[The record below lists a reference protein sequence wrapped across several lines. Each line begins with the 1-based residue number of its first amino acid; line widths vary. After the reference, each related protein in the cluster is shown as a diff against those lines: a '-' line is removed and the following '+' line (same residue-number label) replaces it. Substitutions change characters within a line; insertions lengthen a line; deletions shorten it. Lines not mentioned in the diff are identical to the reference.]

1 MKIQVQVQS
10 TVIDPG
16 TVQAY
21 RETEYVVHAHAPVTL
36 NVGVASPGLLAMYKT
51 RRVDSCTF
59 ITACNPG
66 SRRLPDVDNAL
77 RQGALARELRLRSLL
92 FIEGVGQH
100 PSNRWPPEPSFL
112 VLDLSLE
119 AAKALGSRHEQNAI
133 VWCGADATPLLVLL
147 R

>member
-1 MKIQVQVQS
+1 MKIQGQAQS
-10 TVIDPG
+10 TPIDPG
-16 TVQAY
+16 TVEAY
-21 RETEYVVHAHAPVTL
+21 RETDYVVHADAPITL
-36 NVGVASPGLLAMYKT
+36 KVGIANPGLLAMHKD

-66 SRRLPDVDNAL
+66 SRRLPDVDNAV
-77 RQGALARELRLRSLL
+77 RQDALAGELRLRSLP

-100 PSNRWPPEPSFL
+100 PSNRWRPEPSFL
-112 VLDLSLE
+112 VLGLSLE

-133 VWCGADATPLLVLL
+133 VWCGIDATPQLVLL

>member
-1 MKIQVQVQS
+1 MKAQEQAQS

-21 RETEYVVHAHAPVTL
+21 RETDYVVHTDAPMTL
-36 NVGVASPGLLAMYKT
+36 KVGNTSPGLLAMYKD

-66 SRRLPDVDNAL
+66 SRWLPDVDNAV
-77 RQGALARELRLRSLL
+77 RQDALAGELRLRSLS

-100 PSNRWPPEPSFL
+100 PSNRWTPEPSFL
-112 VLDLSLE
+112 VLGLSLE
-119 AAKALGSRHEQNAI
+119 AAKALGSKHEQNAI
-133 VWCGADATPLLVLL
+133 VWCGANATPMLILL